1 VPKDDQ
7 QTSSRAAL
15 VDEHKKCKLII
26 AKRKS
31 LENNNNWPASFRNPP
46 MITSIFPSQLTKA
59 TVSCSDHGFKNDE
72 SLA

>member
-1 VPKDDQ
+1 MMMTATKYSSEIQHNKLPVQ
-7 QTSSRAAL
+7 QTGK
-15 VDEHKKCKLII
+15 V
-26 AKRKS
+26 
-31 LENNNNWPASFRNPP
+31 NNNNWLASFRNPP